1 MSQWL
6 KIDLYCL
13 QNIVFHFWPPLTH
26 AAWSLYDSW
35 ATCSYFVTIRQTFA
49 NKSISEVWSYFE
61 LEKFTQTFRPSLPKF
76 HSGSK
81 SAKIWLDFRHPSHFT
96 HGRLVGNLIA
106 TSTLSDDDWTLF
118 WLKKFAHPSSNF
130 YTGSN
135 ISKFN
140 QIWPLRCCIFTRKQH
155 IWNPK
160 FTLEATKTGLPT
172 AVSDHFGPWSLRS
185 WDRSVHSIR
194 YLVISVLGH
203 FGDSHSSP

>member
-106 TSTLSDDDWTLF
+106 TSTLSDDDCTLF

-140 QIWPLRCCIFTRKQH
+140 QIWPLRCCTHLKSQIH
-155 IWNPK
+155 
-160 FTLEATKTGLPT
+160 AG
-172 AVSDHFGPWSLRS
+172 SDKDRPAYCGKRPLRPMVTSVLRPICTFNSVFSHFGPRSLR
-185 WDRSVHSIR
+185 W
-194 YLVISVLGH
+194 L
-203 FGDSHSSP
+203 SHSSP